1 MQRRSVL
8 HLALA
13 LGILIGAGGCAE
25 AGPVASAPEAQAF
38 QPLTRSSDAAL
49 FNRSGNGGS
58 ASAEALI
65 GPDGGVLTTEN
76 GYRLVVPAGAVAE
89 PTLMSLREVPGI
101 VGVELEPYGFRFNGG
116 TQPVLTIPLAG
127 VNTAAYR
134 SLAIASME
142 RGRIVD
148 VLATEV
154 TATTMTTTVSRYSG
168 YIGAGN

>member
-49 FNRSGNGGS
+49 FNRTGNSGS
-58 ASAEALI
+58 ASASALI
-65 GPDGGVLTTEN
+65 GAEGGVLTTEN
-76 GYRLVVPAGAVAE
+76 GFRLVVPAGAVDE

-101 VGVELEPYGFRFNGG
+101 VGVELEPYGFRFTRG
-116 TQPVLTIPLAG
+116 TQPVLTIPLAA

-134 SLAIASME
+134 NLTIVSME

-148 VLATEV
+148 VYATEV
-154 TATTMTTTVSRYSG
+154 TDAEMTTSIARFSG
-168 YIGAGN
+168 YAGAGN